1 MVRLALALVGGLTL
15 CLPLGVTAGIHN
27 TQGAFTAMQKPAL
40 TSRTETLLATSPATG
55 SPSVTPAFRTELSSM
70 ATLIEELDRTDSS
83 PLTMATEG
91 WSATTTPVAD
101 ALRSQVITPLDWPGE
116 PIPAKVLMI
125 GFKDGRFLGY
135 AVADLKERALKIYR
149 GGHISFQ
156 AWSHGGT
163 ITARGDVLIEGGWGG
178 YLVPGGD
185 FTEPSLRVR
194 PSRYVPKREGI
205 GPYIGFVTDPS
216 GSLVWMSQYI
226 NMPGVW
232 PDKEGTRYRIEET
245 WVDLFNVDTGKIV
258 LTTDIRGDWVVAGA
272 LEEGL
277 LMREGHNRVIKVD
290 RYTIDSTV
298 LEEPGRILILRPDG
312 SKHYVTPN
320 LDETPDLDGP
330 AEGWRQGFGILQAY
344 GSYFVLL
351 RRDNGEMFVVDS
363 ETSATYPVPKPGAGI
378 WTPTN
383 LPRIPINSISWTHS
397 DEFVIGFRATAGGK
411 PIDDWSLYKIRLSDQ
426 SVRKIYQRPDPLP
439 SGFYWR
445 ASALTAETVADG
457 TAVLA
462 FTGWPVSPDND
473 AVINL
478 IGPNGE
484 LIPVAAVPDD
494 FFILDA
500 S

>member
-1 MVRLALALVGGLTL
+1 ML

-27 TQGAFTAMQKPAL
+27 TQGASTAMQKPAL
-40 TSRTETLLATSPATG
+40 TSRTELLFATSPATG

-70 ATLIEELDRTDSS
+70 ATLIEELDRTDPS

-91 WSATTTPVAD
+91 SSATTTPVAD
-101 ALRSQVITPLDWPGE
+101 ALLSQVITPLDWPGE

-125 GFKDGRFLGY
+125 GLKDGRFLGY
-135 AVADLKERALKIYR
+135 AVADLEERALKVYS

-156 AWSHGGT
+156 VELAQGGS
-163 ITARGDVLIEGGWGG
+163 ITARGDVLIKDGRVG
-178 YLVPGGD
+178 YLVLGGD
-185 FTEPSLRVR
+185 FTEPSLPVR
-194 PSRYVPKREGI
+194 PSRYVPERDGI
-205 GPYIGFVTDPS
+205 APYMGFVTDPS
-216 GSLVWMSQYI
+216 GSLVWMSQNIYMRHSVY
-226 NMPGVW
+226 MPGVW
-232 PDKEGTRYRIEET
+232 PDQEGVRYRIKEK

-258 LTTDIRGDWVVAGA
+258 LTTDIRGDWGMAGA

-277 LMREGHNRVIKVD
+277 LLREGHNRVIKVD

-320 LDETPDLDGP
+320 LDETPNLDGP
-330 AEGWRQGFGILQAY
+330 AEGWRQGFGILRAY
-344 GSYFVLL
+344 GSYFALL
-351 RRDNGEMFVVDS
+351 RRDNREMVVVDA
-363 ETSATYPVPKPGAGI
+363 ETGVTYPVPKPSPGTWSGGGLPTI
-378 WTPTN
+378 PIESSSPTN
-383 LPRIPINSISWTHS
+383 S
-397 DEFVIGFRATAGGK
+397 DTFVMGFRTRASGRSL
-411 PIDDWSLYKIRLSDQ
+411 DDWSLYQIRLSDQ
-426 SVRKIYQRPDPLP
+426 SVSRIYSRPGPLP
-439 SGFYWR
+439 SESRWW
-445 ASALTAETVADG
+445 SAFFTKSVADG

-473 AVINL
+473 AVINV
-478 IGPNGE
+478 IGPSGK